1 MEMNDLILVSVDDH
15 VVEPPNMFEGRLPAR
30 LQGGAPRIVHENDID
45 AWEFVG
51 KRTSHLGLGAVVGRP
66 PDEWGLEP
74 TAYEEFRVG
83 CYDVH
88 ERIKD
93 MSANGVLGSLNYP
106 SFPRFC
112 GQLFSEAAGKDPEL
126 AEAVIQAYNDWTLEE
141 WVGSYPDRFIA
152 CSIPI
157 LWDAQLAAREI
168 RRVAKRGCR
177 AVTFSMNPYAL
188 GFPSLH
194 SDVWDP
200 FWAACEETETVI
212 CMHIGSDSR
221 TGQTSPDAPMNVR
234 LTCSGINIYPT
245 AADLV
250 WSPIFRKFPDV
261 KVALAEGGIGWIP
274 YFLERIDYTFKHHI
288 AWTGIDLGGKL
299 PSEVFLEHI
308 LTCFIDDEFG
318 IQNLSKLNLEMV
330 AWECDYPHSD
340 TGWPSSPEDTYR
352 YLGTLDDTS
361 VNAVTHLNAMR
372 VFQFDPFAIRKPEA
386 ATVGALR
393 AEVEGH
399 DVSLV
404 SKGKKA
410 RDITLSNMNM

>member
-1 MEMNDLILVSVDDH
+1 
-15 VVEPPNMFEGRLPAR
+15 
-30 LQGGAPRIVHENDID
+30 
-45 AWEFVG
+45 
-51 KRTSHLGLGAVVGRP
+51 
-66 PDEWGLEP
+66 
-74 TAYEEFRVG
+74 
-83 CYDVH
+83 
-88 ERIKD
+88 

-112 GQLFSEAAGKDPEL
+112 GQLFSEAAGKNAEL
-126 AEAVIQAYNDWTLEE
+126 AQAVVQAYNDWTLEE
-141 WVGSYPDRFIA
+141 WVGSYPGRFIA

-157 LWDAQLAAREI
+157 LWDAELAAQEI
-168 RRVAKRGCR
+168 RRVAERGCR

-194 SDVWDP
+194 SDFWDP

-250 WSPIFRKFPDV
+250 WSPIFQKFPGV

-318 IQNLSKLNLEMV
+318 IENLSKLNLEMV

-340 TGWPSSPEDTYR
+340 TGWPSSPEDAYR
-352 YLGTLDDTS
+352 YLGNVDDAS

-372 VFQFDPFAIRKPEA
+372 VFQFDPFATRKPKA
-386 ATVGALR
+386 STVGALR
-393 AEVEGH
+393 AEVKGH
-399 DVSLV
+399 DVSPV
-404 SKGKKA
+404 SRGKKA